1 VANVMYIGD
10 AWQHRKPKTPLL
22 EAQQAGDLVIVV
34 AGESA
39 QAIETG
45 AKLEWVQADLATLEA
60 QGRALDLL
68 RQRLPLSVLHYALP
82 AQPGPGAE
90 AKERFLKQ
98 GLVFPTLLVNALL
111 GLTKGD
117 SCCMRLYAS
126 PGSCA
131 DSAAMNAYWQTWLGA
146 NDAAIS
152 QRIEWVPAP
161 LSE

>member
-1 VANVMYIGD
+1 MANVMYIGD
-10 AWQHRKPKTPLL
+10 AWQNPQAKTPLL
-22 EAQQAGDLVIVV
+22 EAQQAGDCVIVV
-34 AGESA
+34 TGELA
-39 QAIETG
+39 QKIETG
-45 AKLEWVQADLATLEA
+45 AKLEWLQADLATLEA
-60 QGRALDLL
+60 QGRTLDLL
-68 RQRLPLSVLHYALP
+68 RQRLPLSALHYALP

-98 GLVFPTLLVNALL
+98 GLMFPTLVVNALL

-117 SCCMRLYAS
+117 SCPMRLYAS

-131 DSAAMNAYWQTWLGA
+131 DSAAMNAYWQTWLDA

-152 QRIEWVPAP
+152 QRIEWVPAR